1 MVILGINVSH
11 GASASLMI
19 NGEVI
24 LAFQEERFNKIKNFV
39 GYPKRSIAECIKYVK
54 NRKMIIHHAAF
65 STIKNPVFPFKYP
78 LDNYFSIENWLNYYS
93 LNFFSR
99 DKKIDDVIK
108 TIKEIKKKSKII
120 DQYLDYNKITK
131 SDYFDNYEIFRK
143 IQENYLKKQSGNL
156 IKKFHL

>member
-1 MVILGINVSH
+1 
-11 GASASLMI
+11 
-19 NGEVI
+19 
-24 LAFQEERFNKIKNFV
+24 
-39 GYPKRSIAECIKYVK
+39 
-54 NRKMIIHHAAF
+54 MIIHHAAF

-99 DKKIDDVIK
+99 DKKIDNVIK

-131 SDYFDNYEIFRK
+131 SNYFDNYEKLIDHLHLESRWNLYSYHKLISFLT
-143 IQENYLKKQSGNL
+143 NLK
-156 IKKFHL
+156 